1 MTDTRSYTIAALP
14 GDGIGNE
21 VLPGAVDVLDE
32 LGRTAGISF
41 TWERQDWGCDYYLR
55 TGKMMPEDAFETLSV
70 TEVDAESPA
79 ASVARAVSVWVP
91 FVIEVV
97 THE

>member
-1 MTDTRSYTIAALP
+1 MLIIPATVDPDA
-14 GDGIGNE
+14 
-21 VLPGAVDVLDE
+21 GAVIETV
-32 LGRTAGISF
+32 GVP
-41 TWERQDWGCDYYLR
+41 WG
-55 TGKMMPEDAFETLSV
+55 GVDAFETLSV